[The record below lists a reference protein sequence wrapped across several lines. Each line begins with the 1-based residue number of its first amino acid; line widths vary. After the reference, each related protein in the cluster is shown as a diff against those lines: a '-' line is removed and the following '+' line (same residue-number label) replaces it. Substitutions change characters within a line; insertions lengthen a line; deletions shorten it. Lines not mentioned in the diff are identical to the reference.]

1 MLSFIILLIVG
12 LIAGLL
18 SGFFG
23 IGGGVIIVPLLVFFL
38 GYSQK
43 LSNGISLSALLLP
56 VSIFAVLKY
65 AKSNFVDKKV
75 ATLIAVGIFIGV
87 YGGAKIAVSMPSI
100 LLKQIYGIFLL
111 YISFKYLNSKNL
123 VENEID
129 FQGHKL
135 RFIALFIGIF
145 AGILSGLFGIGGG
158 AVIIP
163 ALVEIMKFSPKKAA
177 GTSLG
182 ALLLPV
188 GLPGVIKYYNAGFFD
203 IKLASFVALGI
214 IIGAY
219 FGAHIA
225 INLPSKLIKKIF
237 GIFLLVIGLDFIIT
251 GFLH

>member
-1 MLSFIILLIVG
+1 MFIFITLLIIG
-12 LIAGLL
+12 LVAGLL

-23 IGGGVIIVPLLVFFL
+23 IGGGVIIVPSLIFFL

-56 VSIFAVLKY
+56 VSIFAVIKY
-65 AKSNFVDKKV
+65 ARSNFVDKKV
-75 ATLIAVGIFIGV
+75 AALIALGIFIGV

-111 YISFKYLNSKNL
+111 YIAIKYLVSKK
-123 VENEID
+123 ENKNEVD
-129 FQGHKL
+129 FGGHKL
-135 RFIALFIGIF
+135 RFITLFIGIF

-163 ALVEIMKFSPKKAA
+163 ALVGIMKFNPKKAA

-203 IKLASFVALGI
+203 IKLAVFVALGI
-214 IIGAY
+214 VIGAY

-225 INLPSKLIKKIF
+225 IKLPSKLIKKIF
-237 GIFLLVIGLDFIIT
+237 GIFLFIIGLDFVIT
-251 GFLH
+251 GFIH